1 VQARRIYPTAHIGR
15 EPVWRRIGVGA
26 HCSTPDPEQGIWR
39 NQVEIDISLCE
50 C

>member
-1 VQARRIYPTAHIGR
+1 MQARRIYPTAHIGR